1 MHKLVFAVIA
11 VIASSAYANNPEQA
25 FENLVDAMYAAN
37 AESFRECLSTESVA
51 MVDMMLVMMKLK
63 PEEAALEISGRL
75 GVEVSG
81 ADLMGW
87 TGTDLIGVV
96 LSSPGFLNE
105 LPPRRDIVVTSVEV
119 NGDSSIVFFTVSQ
132 LPGPF
137 QIAMIKNGE
146 KWKLDQSV
154 IQAEL

>member
-1 MHKLVFAVIA
+1 MYKFLFLILAVT
-11 VIASSAYANNPEQA
+11 ASSVLANNPEQA
-25 FENLVDAMYAAN
+25 FENLVDAMYAAD

-63 PEEAALEISGRL
+63 PEDAALEISSKL
-75 GVEVSG
+75 GVEVTREE
-81 ADLMGW
+81 LMGW
-87 TGTDLIGVV
+87 TGTDLLSMV
-96 LSSPGFLNE
+96 LSSPGFVSE
-105 LPPRRDIVVTSVEV
+105 LPPRRDIVVTSFEV
-119 NGDSSIVFFTVSQ
+119 NGDSSIVFFTVNQ